1 MINYVLTLVAYGK
14 EYQLKG
20 LKLVTEEAGH

>member
-1 MINYVLTLVAYGK
+1 MIIYVLTLVVCGK
-14 EYQLKG
+14 EYQLNA